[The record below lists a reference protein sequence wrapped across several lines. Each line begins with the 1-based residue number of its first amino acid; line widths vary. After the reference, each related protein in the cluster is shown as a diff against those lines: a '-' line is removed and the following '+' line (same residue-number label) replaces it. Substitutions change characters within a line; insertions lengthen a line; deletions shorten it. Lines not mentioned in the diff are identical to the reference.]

1 MDVRNKE
8 EVVLRM
14 KSAVASKQFGQ
25 EDVLCPLVA
34 DACIQV
40 CPQNPANFNVDNVRV
55 AKLVGGGLHNSSV
68 VRGMVLK
75 NDAVGSIKKWRK

>member
-1 MDVRNKE
+1 MNLMLLFNLCVVVQALEILEDLVEKGSENMDVRNME

-34 DACIQV
+34 DV
-40 CPQNPANFNVDNVRV
+40 
-55 AKLVGGGLHNSSV
+55 S
-68 VRGMVLK
+68 
-75 NDAVGSIKKWRK
+75 